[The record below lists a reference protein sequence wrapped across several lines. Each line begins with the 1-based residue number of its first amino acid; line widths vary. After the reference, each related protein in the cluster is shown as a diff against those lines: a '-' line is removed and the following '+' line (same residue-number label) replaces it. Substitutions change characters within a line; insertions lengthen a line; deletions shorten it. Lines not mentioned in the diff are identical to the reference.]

1 MASSYTTSFGIE
13 KIGSGEQ
20 SGAWGTTTNH
30 NLDILDRIASY
41 KAVAITTNADTATLT
56 VREASPGSG
65 TENLQDGMYRV
76 VKFTGALDSNCTVTI
91 APNTTT
97 AFFIIINGTTDSGS
111 SGPYSIILTQG
122 SGANITVE
130 NGKSAIVYM
139 DGAGS
144 GAAVVDALS
153 NLALA
158 TITASG
164 DITSSGTFN
173 ALGDT
178 AASDKAA
185 VGYTSA
191 EGLILTGQG
200 STNDVTIKNDADADV
215 ITIATGATNV
225 DIVGDVTASTVN
237 ADGDTAASDNAT
249 MGYTSAEGLILT
261 GQGST
266 NDVTIKNDADADVIT
281 IATGGTNVD
290 IVGDVTASTVN
301 ADGDTA
307 ASDNAAMGYT
317 AAEGLILTGQ
327 GSTNDVTIK
336 NDADADVIEIP
347 TGGTDVTIAGK
358 LTVGKILLGTTDTD
372 TSNTGDVAL
381 DFSAN
386 QNFVLTFT
394 GNVTL
399 TNPTTESVGQAGVIV
414 CIQDGTG
421 SRTLTLNGD
430 YETAGGSGITL
441 STAANAVDVIP
452 YFVKAAD
459 SIQLGAVQKAFS

>member
-1 MASSYTTSFGIE
+1 MASSYTTSYGIE

-30 NLDILDRIASY
+30 NLDILDRITAY
-41 KAVAITTNADTATLT
+41 TAVALSGTTQTLT

-76 VKFTGALDSNCTVTI
+76 IKFTGALGANNTVTI
-91 APNTTT
+91 APNTTK
-97 AFFIIINGTTDSGS
+97 AFFIVINATTDSGS
-111 SGPYSIILTQG
+111 SGPYSVILTQG
-122 SGANITVE
+122 SGANITVA
-130 NGKSAIVYM
+130 NGKNAIIYC
-139 DGAGS
+139 DGGGS
-144 GAAVVDALS
+144 GAVVVDAVS

-158 TITASG
+158 TVTASG
-164 DITSSGTFN
+164 DVTSAGTVN
-173 ALGDT
+173 VTGDT
-178 AASDKAA
+178 AAGDGASM
-185 VGYTSA
+185 GYTSA

-225 DIVGDVTASTVN
+225 DVVGDLTAATLN
-237 ADGDTAASDNAT
+237 ADADTSASDNAAI
-249 MGYTSAEGLILT
+249 GYTSAEGLILT

-290 IVGDVTASTVN
+290 VVGDLTAGTLN
-301 ADGDTA
+301 ADGDTS

-317 AAEGLILTGQ
+317 SAEGLILTGQ
-327 GSTNDVTIK
+327 GSTTDVTIK
-336 NDADADVIEIP
+336 NDADATVFSIA
-347 TGGTDVTIAGK
+347 TGTTTGTFAG
-358 LTVGKILLGTTDTD
+358 TVLANTDTD
-372 TSNTGDVAL
+372 TSNTGSVTL
-381 DFSAN
+381 DFTAN

-394 GNVTL
+394 GDVTL
-399 TNPTTESVGQAGVIV
+399 ANPSTEQVGQAGIIV

-421 SRTLTLNGD
+421 SRTLTLGTD

-441 STAANAVDVIP
+441 STAADAVDVIP
-452 YFVKAAD
+452 YFVKAAG
-459 SIQLGAVQKAFS
+459 SILLGSPQKAFS